1 MSLRSSYVTL
11 IRPGHRRS
19 TLLPMTR
26 TRIGLAMGTLVI
38 GAAALVGLTACDRG
52 AAVASPAEVVSDTAV
67 SVEAQALTAL
77 GFDTTGAPIVTDP
90 APAPSTDAGG
100 APAPG
105 AKASKAPRAGVK
117 GIRRYLRKNTLHGE
131 FVVRTKDG
139 TKTVDVQRGTVTA
152 IDARTVTVK
161 STDGFTLTWTFG
173 NPINVLEH
181 RTTVQPSAVKVGT
194 EIGVAGTKDG
204 STTTARLIVIR

>member
-1 MSLRSSYVTL
+1 
-11 IRPGHRRS
+11 
-19 TLLPMTR
+19 
-26 TRIGLAMGTLVI
+26 MGTLVI

-67 SVEAQALTAL
+67 SAEAQALTAL

-90 APAPSTDAGG
+90 APAPSTDAA
-100 APAPG
+100 APAP
-105 AKASKAPRAGVK
+105 KASKAPRAGLK

-152 IDARTVTVK
+152 IDARTATVK

-173 NPINVLEH
+173 NPIDVLDH

-204 STTTARLIVIR
+204 STTSARLIVIR

>member
-1 MSLRSSYVTL
+1 
-11 IRPGHRRS
+11 
-19 TLLPMTR
+19 MTR
-26 TRIGLAMGTLVI
+26 TRIGLAMGTLLI

-52 AAVASPAEVVSDTAV
+52 TAVASPAEVVSDTAV
-67 SVEAQALTAL
+67 SAETQALTAL

-90 APAPSTDAGG
+90 APAPSTDAS
-100 APAPG
+100 
-105 AKASKAPRAGVK
+105 KASRAGLK
-117 GIRRYLRKNTLHGE
+117 KIRRYLRKNTLHGE

-139 TKTVDVQRGTVTA
+139 TETVDVQRGTVTA

-173 NPINVLEH
+173 NPINVLDH

-204 STTTARLIVIR
+204 STTGARLIVIR

>member
-1 MSLRSSYVTL
+1 
-11 IRPGHRRS
+11 
-19 TLLPMTR
+19 MTR
-26 TRIGLAMGTLVI
+26 TRIGLVMGTLVL
-38 GAAALVGLTACDRG
+38 GVAGLVGLTACDRG
-52 AAVASPAEVVSDTAV
+52 GAVASSAEVVSDTAV
-67 SVEAQALTAL
+67 SAEAQALTAL

-90 APAPSTDAGG
+90 APAPSTG
-100 APAPG
+100 
-105 AKASKAPRAGVK
+105 ASKAPKARLG
-117 GIRRYLRKNTLHGE
+117 GIRRLLRKNTLHGE
-131 FVVRTKDG
+131 VVVQTKDG
-139 TKTVDVQRGTVTA
+139 TKTIDVQRGTVTA
-152 IDARTVTVK
+152 IDDKTVTVK

>member
-1 MSLRSSYVTL
+1 
-11 IRPGHRRS
+11 
-19 TLLPMTR
+19 
-26 TRIGLAMGTLVI
+26 MGTLVI

-52 AAVASPAEVVSDTAV
+52 GAVASPAEVVSDTAV
-67 SVEAQALTAL
+67 SAEAQALTAL

-90 APAPSTDAGG
+90 APAPSTGGPDANGAPNAGG
-100 APAPG
+100 PR
-105 AKASKAPRAGVK
+105 AKASKAPGSGPRGV
-117 GIRRYLRKNTLHGE
+117 RRYLRKNTLHGE

-152 IDARTVTVK
+152 IDDKTVTVK

-204 STTTARLIVIR
+204 STTTAHLMVIR